1 MTSRVSYNSLNLPS
15 LDSVRGPRITSLTYP
30 NGTAASTGGGDTVVI
45 NGSGFFAG
53 CAVYIANTRSTVV
66 TVVSRTQVT
75 FLTPALAAATYI
87 LYLYNPDGAT
97 ATYVPGISFS
107 ATPIWSTAAGS
118 LGTVI
123 ETSSVSVSTL
133 AVSAEILVEFGQF
146 AARYQSQR
154 HNWCGRRNSTGCA
167 RHYNLQFCG
176 SSHRR

>member
-123 ETSSVSVSTL
+123 ETSSVSVST
-133 AVSAEILVEFGQF
+133 
-146 AARYQSQR
+146 
-154 HNWCGRRNSTGCA
+154 
-167 RHYNLQFCG
+167 
-176 SSHRR
+176 